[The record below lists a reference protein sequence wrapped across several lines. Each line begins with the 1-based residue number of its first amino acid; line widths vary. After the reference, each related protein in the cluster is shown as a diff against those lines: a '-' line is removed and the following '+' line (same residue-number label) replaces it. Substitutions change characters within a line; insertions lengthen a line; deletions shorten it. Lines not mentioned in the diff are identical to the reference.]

1 MKEIRL
7 NSPLKGQLIELK
19 DVKDPAFASGA
30 MGKGAAVKD
39 PEGKVYSQSTAPSP
53 CSSARS
59 MPSASIQRMVQIS

>member
-30 MGKGAAVKD
+30 M
-39 PEGKVYSQSTAPSP
+39 ES
-53 CSSARS
+53 
-59 MPSASIQRMVQIS
+59 